1 MRADLPSVGETMT
14 VDPIR
19 PEDRRLLAA
28 DFQRLRV
35 HAEEILR
42 HGAPLPG
49 IDSAEAASRL
59 AHELHVSYAE
69 LEIQNGELR
78 AAYYAIE
85 SAQRQYLEL
94 FDAAPFAALVIDAN
108 GIVKLTNAR
117 ARTYF
122 GDKSV
127 FTQIDQPLTA
137 LVEPE
142 HHGALHSVLAR
153 GWSRSRAQAEVRLR
167 TATGMGAP
175 WVQLECTPIDDL
187 PGQGNVLLVQLADI
201 SQRRDAERMLE
212 ESEVRFRSIVS
223 TAPDGIL
230 VWDREWRIETV
241 NPAALRL
248 FGAFED
254 GFIGR
259 DIRDFIPLTS
269 RSPTTASP
277 DSSERVVMLERM
289 DGSTF
294 PAEISRSELAL
305 GDGPRSMAVIRSLTP
320 TLQAGT

>member
-1 MRADLPSVGETMT
+1 MT
-14 VDPIR
+14 VNPIR
-19 PEDRRLLAA
+19 PEDRRFLAA
-28 DFQRLRV
+28 DFERLRA

-49 IDSAEAASRL
+49 IDSADAASRL

-78 AAYYAIE
+78 AAYHAIE

-94 FDAAPFAALVIDAN
+94 FDAAPLAALVIDAQ
-108 GIVKLTNAR
+108 GIVKLTNSR

-127 FTQIDQPLTA
+127 FTHLDQPLSA
-137 LVEPE
+137 LVDPTSHAE
-142 HHGALHSVLAR
+142 LQKVLER

-167 TATGMGAP
+167 TAPGISAP
-175 WVQLECTPIDDL
+175 WVQLECTPIEDL
-187 PGQGNVLLVQLADI
+187 PGQGSVLLIQLADI
-201 SQRRDAERMLE
+201 TQRRDAERMLE

-230 VWDREWRIETV
+230 VWDSECRIETV

-248 FGAFED
+248 FGAQED
-254 GFIGR
+254 LIIGR
-259 DIRDFIPLTS
+259 DVRELIPPSAIT
-269 RSPTTASP
+269 P
-277 DSSERVVMLERM
+277 SSSSHGREDRLVMIERP

-294 PAEISRSELAL
+294 HAEVICTEMLVSDGSRT
-305 GDGPRSMAVIRSLTP
+305 MAVVRSLTAM
-320 TLQAGT
+320 LQAST